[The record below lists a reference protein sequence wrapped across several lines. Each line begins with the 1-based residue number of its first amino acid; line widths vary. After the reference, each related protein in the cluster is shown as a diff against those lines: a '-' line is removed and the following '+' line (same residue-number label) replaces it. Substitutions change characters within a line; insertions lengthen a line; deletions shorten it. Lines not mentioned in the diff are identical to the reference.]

1 MKFLAMLMTLAL
13 TSAAMAT
20 VSPYSAEVAD
30 RFVVLEAQKAAAFSG
45 DVTGTSAGVI
55 TLKSLAADG
64 LLAKRTARATLNCAS
79 SGCALGAHGLGVTLP
94 AAAVVTQSYIYV
106 VTQLTD
112 TGTCTVAIS
121 CEDANNIKTAT
132 DITGSAAGAFI
143 AGQSTGTAA
152 TMVSGIAAACEIT
165 ATVADGGSC
174 VPLTGKVIVFVDYLV
189 AE

>member
-1 MKFLAMLMTLAL
+1 MKLLSLVLTLAL
-13 TSAAMAT
+13 SSVAMAT
-20 VSPYSAEVAD
+20 ISPYNAEQQA
-30 RFVVLEAQKAAAFSG
+30 RFLALENQRAESFSG
-45 DVTGTSAGVI
+45 DATGSSTGVI

-79 SGCALGAHGLGVTLP
+79 SGCSVGAHGLGVTLP

-152 TMVSGIAAACEIT
+152 SMVSGIAAACEIT

-174 VPLTGKVIVFVDYLV
+174 APLTGKVIVYIDYMV